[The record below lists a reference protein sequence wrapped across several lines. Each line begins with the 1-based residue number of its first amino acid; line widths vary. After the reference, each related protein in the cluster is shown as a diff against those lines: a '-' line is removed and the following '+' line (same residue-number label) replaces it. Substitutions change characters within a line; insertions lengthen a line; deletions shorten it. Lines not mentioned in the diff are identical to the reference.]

1 MNSNRLNQLFD
12 FLAASP
18 QDSFILFAIAKEY
31 EKYDER
37 AKAFE
42 YYLKLKEVD
51 PNYVGLY
58 YHLGKL
64 YEKATQYD
72 DALKAYNEGLTV
84 AKSAGDRHAEG
95 ELAEAKMILV
105 EDFFDEE

>member
-1 MNSNRLNQLFD
+1 MNSNRLNQLLE

-18 QDSFILFAIAKEY
+18 DDSFILFAIAKEY

-37 AKAFE
+37 DKAFE
-42 YYLKLKEVD
+42 YYLKLKQAD

-64 YEKATQYD
+64 YEKSAQYQSALEAY
-72 DALKAYNEGLTV
+72 DAGLNV
-84 AKSAGDRHAEG
+84 AKAAGDRHAQG
-95 ELAEAKMILV
+95 ELAEARMILV
-105 EDFFDEE
+105 EDYFEE